1 MSRIKL
7 LLDVVEDM
15 HSLADSI
22 RAVADAMMQSDTP
35 QDTAQVEVAV
45 SPKPTEKPEEKATIE
60 EVRAV
65 LVPLA
70 QKGLGAEIRAIFQ
83 KYGAGKLSE
92 VKPEDYKAV
101 IAEVEELKNAT

>member
-1 MSRIKL
+1 MSKIKL

-15 HSLADSI
+15 RSLADSI
-22 RAVADAMMQSDTP
+22 QAVADAMMQSDVP
-35 QDTAQVEVAV
+35 QDTAQAEVAEP
-45 SPKPTEKPEEKATIE
+45 PKPTKKVTIE

-65 LVPLA
+65 LVPLT

-92 VKPEDYKAV
+92 VKPEDYEAV
-101 IAEVEELKNAT
+101 ITEAEELKNAT

>member
-1 MSRIKL
+1 MSKIKL

-15 HSLADSI
+15 RSLADSI
-22 RAVADAMMQSDTP
+22 QAVADAMMQSDAP
-35 QDTAQVEVAV
+35 QDTAQAVVAEP
-45 SPKPTEKPEEKATIE
+45 PKPTKKPEKKVTIE

-65 LVPLA
+65 LVPLT

-92 VKPEDYKAV
+92 VKPEDYEAV
-101 IAEVEELKNAT
+101 IAEAEELKNAT